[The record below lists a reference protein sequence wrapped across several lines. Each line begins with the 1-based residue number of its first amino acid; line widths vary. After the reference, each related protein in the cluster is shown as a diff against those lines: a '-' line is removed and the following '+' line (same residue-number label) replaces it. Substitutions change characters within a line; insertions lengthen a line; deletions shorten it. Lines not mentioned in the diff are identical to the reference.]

1 MEAITVK
8 QMYAA
13 LRDTVNAGLG
23 DKKILL
29 SNDDEGNGY
38 HECFFAVTTD
48 VKSFG
53 FQDGHA
59 PELPFNV
66 SPEDAE
72 KNYVIIG

>member
-1 MEAITVK
+1 MDAITVK
-8 QMYAA
+8 QMYKSLEAA
-13 LRDTVNAGLG
+13 MKAGFG

-38 HECFFAVTTD
+38 HECFFVLTPD
-48 VKSFG
+48 IGSFG
-53 FQDGHA
+53 FGDRFA
-59 PELPFNV
+59 PSLPFNV